1 MTYWLNFRTLQR
13 VLVILITIPTV
24 IFTNAMR
31 VAFVGDLVR
40 ERAESGEADETTL
53 VFFRYK

>member
-1 MTYWLNFRTLQR
+1 
-13 VLVILITIPTV
+13 VLGILFTIPTV

-31 VAFVGDLVR
+31 VAIVGDLVR